1 MKILD
6 RQTGSDVLLATA
18 FGVAVFCFV
27 LVLGNVFKELFD
39 LMINKNL
46 PLGSVLSFVFLVVP
60 FSLTFTI
67 PWGFLTALLLVF
79 GRMSADS
86 ELLATRTNGVS
97 ILRLCAPVFVLA
109 IGLSGLC
116 LWINADVAPRA
127 QAKMLSI
134 VGDLV
139 ARNPM
144 DLLTPDEVIDNFPD
158 RRIYIGEKENGL
170 LKNIII
176 FEMDEQSMPTRMI
189 TAKEGRPTRDPQAP
203 RLVFQFSHARF
214 EHRDMQD
221 PFNLESIQT
230 GLIMEEGGYILPLD
244 RLLSATRRSKPRR
257 AYTLSDLWKYMAE
270 GAEGEMLKAE
280 VECHR
285 RFSLA
290 MACVTFALIG
300 VPLGITAHRKES
312 TAGFG
317 ISVAVALAYFFFIV
331 LAQTF
336 SGSPQA
342 HPVFLMWLPNILFGG
357 LGAFLLLRLNRR

>member
-39 LMINKNL
+39 LIINKNL

-79 GRMSADS
+79 GRMSADN
-86 ELLATRTNGVS
+86 ELVATRTNGVS
-97 ILRLCAPVFVLA
+97 LLRLCAPVFVLA

-127 QAKMLSI
+127 QEKMLSV

-139 ARNPM
+139 AKNPM
-144 DLLTPDEVIDNFPD
+144 DLLAPDEVIDNFPD
-158 RRIYIGEKENGL
+158 RRIYIGGKENGV

-176 FEMDEQSMPTRMI
+176 FEMDEQSMPTRLI
-189 TAKEGRPTRDPQAP
+189 TAKEGRLTRDPKAP
-203 RLVFQFSHARF
+203 GLLFQFSHARF
-214 EHRDMQD
+214 EHRDKED
-221 PFNLESIQT
+221 PFNLENIQT

-244 RLLSATRRSKPRR
+244 RLLSSSRRNKPRR
-257 AYTLSDLWKYMAE
+257 AYTLSDLSKFIAE
-270 GAEGEMLKAE
+270 GADGEMLRAE
-280 VECHR
+280 VEYHR
-285 RFSLA
+285 RLSLA
-290 MACVTFALIG
+290 MACVTFALMG
-300 VPLGITAHRKES
+300 VPLGITAHRKET

-317 ISVAVALAYFFFIV
+317 ISVAVALAYFFFVV

-336 SGSPQA
+336 SGSPEA
-342 HPVFLMWLPNILFGG
+342 HPVFLMWLPNILFGL
-357 LGAFLLLRLNRR
+357 LGAALFTRLARC